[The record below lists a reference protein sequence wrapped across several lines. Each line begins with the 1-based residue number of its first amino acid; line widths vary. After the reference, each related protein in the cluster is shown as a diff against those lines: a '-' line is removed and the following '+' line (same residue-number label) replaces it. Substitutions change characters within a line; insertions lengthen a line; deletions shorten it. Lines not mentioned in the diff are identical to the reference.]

1 MADKFINETG
11 LLTIKQWIE
20 GKFALDS
27 DVDELAA
34 EVQELITEGGEPNVI
49 ETVKVNGTSLTPDE
63 NKAVDVTVPTS
74 TSDLTNDGDG
84 ESNFAT
90 EDYVDQNGGKID
102 TISVNGTQQTIT
114 NKNVN
119 ITVPTDAEIKQSF
132 VDIATEYDL
141 VAGQDV
147 QYMIDSALTSAMTYK
162 GAVATVAD
170 LPATGNKVGDFYDVT
185 ATGQNFAWNG
195 TAWDECG
202 ALVDTS
208 ALWTST
214 AGQSNTLVAMTV
226 AEINAILNPSS

>member
-27 DVDELAA
+27 DLDELAA
-34 EVQELITEGGEPNVI
+34 EVQELITEGGEPNII
-49 ETVKVNGTSLTPDE
+49 ETVKVNGTALTPDA

-102 TISVNGTQQTIT
+102 VIKVNGTAQTIT
-114 NKNVN
+114 NKSVD
-119 ITVPTDAEIKQSF
+119 ITVPTKVS
-132 VDIATEYDL
+132 DITNDSNFQTD
-141 VAGQDV
+141 VDV
-147 QYMIDSALTSAMTYK
+147 QSAIDSALTSAMTYK

-170 LPATGNKVGDFYDVT
+170 LPATGNKVGDFYDIT

-195 TAWDECG
+195 TEWDECG